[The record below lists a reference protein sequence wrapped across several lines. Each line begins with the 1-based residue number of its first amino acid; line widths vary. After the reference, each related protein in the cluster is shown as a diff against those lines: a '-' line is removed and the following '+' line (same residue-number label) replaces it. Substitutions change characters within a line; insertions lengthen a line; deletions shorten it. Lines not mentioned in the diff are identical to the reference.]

1 MSPLAVARV
10 RAQGRG
16 DCFVVPSKTDARYI
30 RVMPNRDRKSLLSLF
45 DEQLQF
51 LDASADAYDR
61 GLEAEAKR
69 LAVTIRI
76 LVHDTTQSHSLL
88 TQLGVKDR
96 LRWLDTAT
104 PIVPAN
110 LLPTNGLAI
119 VKMTAGGSQGASAQY
134 VPPLEKFP
142 IGRANRPADFE
153 RWWETPV
160 TKDGNG
166 NLFTRRDFVMTVSNK
181 EGGAHVDPKLNS
193 AYRQITE
200 DNSLGIVSF
209 ETSPETEERLERAAE
224 GNAALAS
231 VRQIAWEI
239 VSTLRQQ
246 ALFLLYPLGD
256 PRRPTSTLTLD
267 TQCPCDSGRV
277 AKRCH
282 LANGKLAIDLG
293 NSLLDKHP
301 LDAAAAYQIGAAAG
315 QPKGSFNLGLALH
328 SAGDLEGAELAFSE
342 AMANGDAAG
351 ASNLGLMRQDM
362 ADEDGARKAWEEGT
376 RLGGELAM
384 KNLAY
389 LHEARGRD
397 GDAESLYQRLLDL
410 GSLDAGLKLGRLLR
424 NKDDLPKARAV
435 YEQLEAAGDDRAAFN
450 IARMDYDCGNL
461 PEARQRLTALVKSP
475 IAEIAQQARALLG
488 SLDAA

>member
-1 MSPLAVARV
+1 M
-10 RAQGRG
+10 QG
-16 DCFVVPSKTDARYI
+16 YI
-30 RVMPNRDRKSLLSLF
+30 GVMPKRDRNSLLSLF

-51 LDASADAYDR
+51 LGASADAYDS

-76 LVHDTTQSHSLL
+76 LVHDTSQSHGLL
-88 TQLGVKDR
+88 SQLGIKDR
-96 LRWLDTAT
+96 LRWMDTAT
-104 PIVPAN
+104 PINPAN

-119 VKMTAGGSQGASAQY
+119 VQVTAGGGQGASARY
-134 VPPLEKFP
+134 LPPLEKFP
-142 IGRANRPADFE
+142 VGRANRPVDFE

-166 NLFTRRDFVMTVSNK
+166 NLFSRRDFVMTVANK

-231 VRQIAWEI
+231 VRQIAWEV

-246 ALFLLYPLGD
+246 TPFLLYQAGD
-256 PRRPTSTLTLD
+256 TQRPASSLTLKSL
-267 TQCPCDSGRV
+267 CLCGSGRI
-277 AKRCH
+277 AKSCH
-282 LANGKLAIDLG
+282 LANGKLAITLG
-293 NSLLDKHP
+293 NELLDDHP
-301 LDAAAAYQIGAAAG
+301 LEASTAYEIAAAAGHRT
-315 QPKGSFNLGLALH
+315 GSFHFGLALYG
-328 SAGDLEGAELAFSE
+328 AGDFEGAERAFSE
-342 AMANGDAAG
+342 AMASGDASA

-362 ADEDGARKAWEEGT
+362 GDEDGAREAWEEGA
-376 RLGGELAM
+376 RLSGKLAM

-389 LHEARGRD
+389 LHETRGRD
-397 GDAESLYQRLLDL
+397 GDAESLYKRLLEL
-410 GSLDAGLKLGRLLR
+410 GSQDAGLKLGRLLR

-435 YEQLEAAGDDRAAFN
+435 YEQLEAAGNEHAAFN
-450 IARMDYDCGNL
+450 IARMDYDGEKL
-461 PEARQRLTALVKSP
+461 PEARQRLAGLVSSP
-475 IAEIAQQARALLG
+475 IAEIAQKATALLG
-488 SLDAA
+488 KLATV